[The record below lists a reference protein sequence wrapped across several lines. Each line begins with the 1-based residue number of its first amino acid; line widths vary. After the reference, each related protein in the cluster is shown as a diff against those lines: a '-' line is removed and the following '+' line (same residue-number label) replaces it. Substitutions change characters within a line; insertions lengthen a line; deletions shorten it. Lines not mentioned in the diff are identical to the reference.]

1 MLIRLMFALVLV
13 VGLLWLIS
21 RLSKST
27 PEQRQK
33 FLKLL
38 LLYGGVG
45 ILIGMIVTGRLHWLF
60 AGIGF
65 LIPWIRR
72 GILAQRAFD
81 QFKRWS
87 GPQQDQNSD
96 VETRYL
102 RMALDHDS
110 GDMSGVVLEGA
121 FRGRSLQELSVS
133 ELMTL
138 RAECEQHDAQSV
150 AVLDAYL
157 DRTHGDH
164 WREHASGTNEGSD
177 DAKMTAEQAYEV
189 LGLTPQATRDEII
202 EAHRRLIQKLHPD
215 RGGPTYL
222 AAKINQAKD
231 RLLRA

>member
-1 MLIRLMFALVLV
+1 MFIRLMLALALV

-21 RLSKST
+21 KLSNST

-33 FLKLL
+33 LLKLL

-65 LIPWIRR
+65 LIPWIQR
-72 GILAQRAFD
+72 GIMAQRAFD

-87 GPQQDQNSD
+87 GPRQDQNSD

-102 RMALDHDS
+102 RMVLDHDS
-110 GDMSGVVLEGA
+110 GEILGVVLDGT
-121 FRGRSLQELSVS
+121 FQGRSLQELSMP

-138 RAECEQHDAQSV
+138 RVECEHHDVQSV

-157 DRTHGDH
+157 DRTYGEQ
-164 WREHASGTNEGSD
+164 WREHASEHNAGSGD
-177 DAKMTAEQAYEV
+177 DRMTVEQAYEV
-189 LGLTPQATRDEII
+189 LGLTPQATRDDII
-202 EAHRRLIQKLHPD
+202 EAHRRLMQKLHPD

-222 AAKINQAKD
+222 ATKINQAKD
-231 RLLRA
+231 LLLRA

>member
-1 MLIRLMFALVLV
+1 MLLRLMFALVLV
-13 VGLLWLIS
+13 AGLLWLIS
-21 RLSKST
+21 KLNAST

-33 FLKLL
+33 ILKLL

-65 LIPWIRR
+65 LIPWIQR
-72 GILAQRAFD
+72 GIMAQRAFD

-87 GPQQDQNSD
+87 GPRQDQNTD

-102 RMALDHDS
+102 RMVLDHDS
-110 GDMSGVVLEGA
+110 GEMSGVVLDGT
-121 FRGRSLQELSVS
+121 FQGRSLHELSVS

-138 RAECEQHDAQSV
+138 RTECEHHDIQSV

-157 DRTHGDH
+157 DRTYGQQ
-164 WREHASGTNEGSD
+164 WREQANAD
-177 DAKMTAEQAYEV
+177 DAGSGDESMTVEQAYEV
-189 LGLTPQATRDEII
+189 LGLTPQATRDDII
-202 EAHRRLIQKLHPD
+202 DAHRRLMQKLHPD

-231 RLLRA
+231 LLLRT

>member
-1 MLIRLMFALVLV
+1 MLIRLMLALVLV
-13 VGLLWLIS
+13 AGLLWVIS
-21 RLSKST
+21 KLSKST

-65 LIPWIRR
+65 LIPWIQR
-72 GILAQRAFD
+72 GIMAQRAFD
-81 QFKRWS
+81 QFKRWQ
-87 GPQQDQNSD
+87 GPRQDQNSD

-102 RMALDHDS
+102 RMVLDHDS
-110 GDMSGVVLEGA
+110 GEMSGVVLEGT
-121 FRGRSLQELSVS
+121 FCGRSLQELSVS

-138 RAECEQHDAQSV
+138 RTECQQHDVQSV

-157 DRTHGDH
+157 DRTHGDS
-164 WREHASGTNEGSD
+164 WREHAGEANTSSGD
-177 DAKMTAEQAYEV
+177 DKMTAEQAYEV

-202 EAHRRLIQKLHPD
+202 EAHRRLMQKLHPD

-231 RLLRA
+231 LLLRA